1 VDSVVG
7 VFGGV
12 AIVAAIGW
20 MFWAFAYNF
29 RLGWVAKKQAEVQFR
44 LLERLGTG
52 TEVLAYLQSPQGQH
66 LLDAIGVERGSSI
79 LARIMG
85 SVQAGLI
92 LVLFGA
98 SLLVLRVFVTDG
110 GSLLLMGLPT
120 IAVGLG
126 FLGSSAFSFRLS
138 RSLGLIHDGQASR

>member
-12 AIVAAIGW
+12 AIVVAIAW
-20 MFWAFAYNF
+20 VFWSVAYNF
-29 RLGWVAKKQAEVQFR
+29 RRGWVAKKHAEVQLR

-52 TEVLAYLQSPQGQH
+52 SEVLAYLQSPQGQR
-66 LLDAIGVERGSSI
+66 LLDAIGVERGSVV
-79 LARIMG
+79 ARIMG

-92 LVLFGA
+92 LVMLGA
-98 SLLVLRVFVTDG
+98 SLLVLRAFVADG
-110 GSLLLMGLPT
+110 GSLLLIGVPT

>member
-1 VDSVVG
+1 MDSVVG

-12 AIVAAIGW
+12 AVVVAIA
-20 MFWAFAYNF
+20 WAFWSLAYNF
-29 RLGWVAKKQAEVQFR
+29 RRGWVAKKQAEVQLR

-52 TEVLAYLQSPQGQH
+52 AEVLAYLQSPQGQP
-66 LLDAIGVERGSSI
+66 LLDAIGVERGSV

-92 LVLFGA
+92 LVLLGS
-98 SLLVLRVFVTDG
+98 SLLLLRLFVADG
-110 GSLLLMGLPT
+110 GSLLLIGVPT

-138 RSLGLIHDGQASR
+138 RSLGLIHDGQATR